1 LRCLR
6 KKPEERFQSA
16 AELLRALQ
24 APVALGES
32 MLLVGQPPR
41 PAAAPAR
48 APSDGPPPLPAS
60 GERAGGAHAG
70 QAAGATAAQ
79 QEGARTRGV
88 MGVLMRGL
96 FTLIEVAIWAILL
109 PVRGISAF
117 AGRGVLWLMKLPL
130 RIVGL
135 LARLIGLLLVLA
147 LVVLVVVTLLQ
158 LFSV

>member
-1 LRCLR
+1 
-6 KKPEERFQSA
+6 
-16 AELLRALQ
+16 
-24 APVALGES
+24 
-32 MLLVGQPPR
+32 
-41 PAAAPAR
+41 
-48 APSDGPPPLPAS
+48 
-60 GERAGGAHAG
+60 
-70 QAAGATAAQ
+70 
-79 QEGARTRGV
+79 